1 MTEILSILML
11 PVVFCMILFNMGDW
25 ILIVPP
31 FIVAIIMFFAAGTNE
46 TVKVI
51 MGTIYLLMYVL
62 GIVAYFVLN
71 ILSAE
76 RLLELC

>member
-46 TVKVI
+46 TVKGYNGYNI
-51 MGTIYLLMYVL
+51 S
-62 GIVAYFVLN
+62 AFVCSWN
-71 ILSAE
+71 SCILCA
-76 RLLELC
+76 